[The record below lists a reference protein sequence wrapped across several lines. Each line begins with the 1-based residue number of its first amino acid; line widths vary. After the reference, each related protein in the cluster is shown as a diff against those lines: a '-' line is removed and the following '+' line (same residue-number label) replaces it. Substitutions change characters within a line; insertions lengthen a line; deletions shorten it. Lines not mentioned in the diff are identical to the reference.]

1 MQNLFAFIFCYL
13 FIYFYFI
20 LLVINF
26 CNFPFVFE
34 IQGKWVSMG
43 VYSDGSY
50 RIPKDIEEGKL
61 CKLWNKAQQA
71 QWACWQAQNVHI
83 HMPNEARAHPLA
95 WAPSQDEGPD
105 LPITF

>member
-50 RIPKDIEEGKL
+50 GIPKDIIHSFLVKCEKGKWSIVQGKFYGFYML
-61 CKLWNKAQQA
+61 
-71 QWACWQAQNVHI
+71 
-83 HMPNEARAHPLA
+83 
-95 WAPSQDEGPD
+95 
-105 LPITF
+105 